1 MTLGP
6 VQGFYVSSD
15 KDKNKILYRVNM
27 EDYIKFL
34 TLAID
39 SEVLDQ
45 EIKFDK
51 EKQDYVFKNS

>member
-1 MTLGP
+1 
-6 VQGFYVSSD
+6 
-15 KDKNKILYRVNM
+15 M